1 MRRRIVL
8 TGIGAVT
15 PCGTGADALWQSAA
29 AGRSGITARTGSD
42 LPTIPVRAAGFIR
55 DFEPAKFIA
64 NRKSLKV
71 MCRDIQMAVVAS
83 YLARENSG
91 LTSESITPVRSGVCI
106 GAGVFEHD
114 PEEMADS
121 FKESLTEDARFDVVK
136 FGASGMGRLFPLW
149 LLKYLPNMPACHITI
164 AHNLQGPSNT
174 ITADSSGS
182 MSSIE
187 EAARVIDRGTADLM
201 FCGGAECRLYGAGL
215 LRYHARGELKNGT
228 GAETD
233 YPVFS
238 DRSAG
243 IVPGEGGTILVL
255 ESLEHAQ
262 ARSARPLAELL
273 GFFSG
278 GDLSDG
284 GVKGLAELMAHAMR
298 EALRVSG
305 LKPEEVDVVHLSA
318 KGLKTE
324 DAAEAEAVRAV
335 FGSLPAERRPRLA
348 ATKGLSGFLGYA
360 AGPTEVALAARSLS
374 EGRAVPSAVS
384 GATLLP
390 DFGFTSAGDSAP
402 VKRILVNHFESGL
415 AHHALVLGAAG
426 AGGRHA

>member
-1 MRRRIVL
+1 MKRRVVL
-8 TGIGAVT
+8 TGVGAVT
-15 PCGTGADALWQSAA
+15 PCGVGVDALWQAA
-29 AGRSGITARTGSD
+29 VEGRSGISARQDSD
-42 LPTIPVRAAGFIR
+42 LPTIPIHAAGFIR

-83 YLARENSG
+83 YLARENAA
-91 LTSESITPVRSGVCI
+91 LTAEKIVPTRSGVCI

-114 PEEMADS
+114 PEELADS
-121 FKESLTEDARFDVVK
+121 FRESIAGDARFDVVK

-187 EAARVIDRGTADLM
+187 EALRVIDRGTADLM

-215 LRYHARGELKNGT
+215 LRYHVRGELKGKS
-228 GAETD
+228 ASASE

-238 DRSAG
+238 QASG
-243 IVPGEGGTILVL
+243 GLVPGEGGTVLVL
-255 ESLEHAQ
+255 ESLEHAR

-278 GDLSDG
+278 GDTSDG
-284 GVKGLAELMAHAMR
+284 DARELAGIMAHAMR
-298 EALRVSG
+298 EALRTSG
-305 LKPEEVDVVHLSA
+305 LKPEEVDVVHVSA
-318 KGLKTE
+318 RGLKGE
-324 DAAEAEAVRAV
+324 DAAEAEAIREV
-335 FGSLPAERRPRLA
+335 FGSLAQDRRPRLA
-348 ATKGLSGFLGYA
+348 VTKGLTGFLGYSA
-360 AGPTEVALAARSLS
+360 APVEVALAARSLAL
-374 EGRAVPSAVS
+374 GRTVPSVVC
-384 GATLLP
+384 GAPLLK
-390 DFGFTSAGDSAP
+390 DFKLTSAADSAP
-402 VKRILVNHFESGL
+402 VKRVLVNHFESGL
-415 AHHALVLGAAG
+415 ALHSLALSAAEGTTHA
-426 AGGRHA
+426 

>member
-1 MRRRIVL
+1 MKRRVVL

-15 PCGTGADALWQSAA
+15 PCGVGSDALWQSATES
-29 AGRSGITARTGSD
+29 RSAITVRAESD
-42 LPTIPVRAAGFIR
+42 LPTIPIRAAGFVR
-55 DFEPAKFIA
+55 DFEPAKYIA

-83 YLARENSG
+83 YLARENAALG
-91 LTSESITPVRSGVCI
+91 TDAITPTRSGVCI

-121 FKESLTEDARFDVVK
+121 FRESVGSDARFDAVK

-215 LRYHARGELKNGT
+215 LRYQARGELKNGT
-228 GAETD
+228 GPVSD
-233 YPVFS
+233 YPVLS
-238 DRSAG
+238 DRSGG
-243 IVPGEGGTILVL
+243 IVAGEGGTVLVL
-255 ESLEHAQ
+255 ESLDHAR
-262 ARSARPLAELL
+262 ARSAKPLAELL

-278 GDLSDG
+278 GDISGGDVKELS
-284 GVKGLAELMAHAMR
+284 ALMANAMR
-298 EALRVSG
+298 KAIHSSGVS
-305 LKPEEVDVVHLSA
+305 PEDIDVIHVSA
-318 KGLKTE
+318 KGLQLE
-324 DAAEAEAVRAV
+324 DRAEADAIRAV
-335 FGSLPAERRPRLA
+335 FGSLPAERKPRIA
-348 ATKGLSGFLGYA
+348 VTKGLTGFLGYSA
-360 AGPTEVALAARSLS
+360 APVEVALAARSLAA
-374 EGRAVPSAVS
+374 GRSTPSLIS
-384 GATLLP
+384 GTPLLE
-390 DFGFTSAGDSAP
+390 DFRITSAADGEP
-402 VKRILVNHFESGL
+402 VDRILVNHFEAGL
-415 AHHALVLGAAG
+415 ALHALVLGG
-426 AGGRHA
+426 PGGLSHA

>member
-1 MRRRIVL
+1 MKRRVVL
-8 TGIGAVT
+8 TGIGPVT

-29 AGRSGITARTGSD
+29 ESRSGITLRAESD
-42 LPTIPVRAAGFIR
+42 LPTIPIRAAGFVR

-83 YLARENSG
+83 YLARENAG
-91 LTSESITPVRSGVCI
+91 LTAENIVPVRSGVCI

-114 PEEMADS
+114 PEEMSDS
-121 FKESLTEDARFDVVK
+121 FKESLTEDAHFDVVK

-187 EAARVIDRGTADLM
+187 EALRVIDRGTADLM

-215 LRYHARGELKNGT
+215 LRYQARGELKNGT
-228 GAETD
+228 GTAAE

-255 ESLEHAQ
+255 ESLEHAK
-262 ARSARPLAELL
+262 ARLARPLAELL

-284 GVKGLAELMAHAMR
+284 NEKELAAGMAHAMR
-298 EALRVSG
+298 EAIRSSG
-305 LKPEEVDVVHLSA
+305 LRPEDVDVIHVSA
-318 KGLKTE
+318 KGLALE
-324 DAAEAEAVRAV
+324 DRAEAEAIRAV

-348 ATKGLSGFLGYA
+348 VTKGLSGFLGYA
-360 AGPTEVALAARSLS
+360 AAPTEVALAARSLAA
-374 EGRAVPSAVS
+374 GRSVPSVAAAGS
-384 GATLLP
+384 PLLA
-390 DFGFTSAGDSAP
+390 DFRLTSAADGSP
-402 VKRILVNHFESGL
+402 VKHILVNHFEAGL
-415 AHHALVLGAAG
+415 AHHALVLGG
-426 AGGRHA
+426 PGGIDA